1 MKRSVCVVTGSRAE
15 YGLLRWLMEGI
26 ERSPTL
32 SLQTIATGM
41 HLAPEF
47 GLTYREIAADGF
59 RIDRKI
65 EMLLSGDT
73 ATATTKS
80 MGVALIGFADALS
93 ELQPDLIV
101 VLGDRFETFCAA
113 TAAFMARI
121 PIAHL
126 HGGETTEGALDEG
139 LRHAITKMAQ
149 YHFVAAEPYRRRVI
163 QLGEHPD
170 RVFRVGGF
178 GVDAMRRIDLLER
191 DELERSLEFTFGE
204 TNLLVTF
211 HPTTLEPDAA
221 KAQMTALL
229 TALHEVPGAH
239 VLFTM
244 PNADPEGRALIPM
257 VEGFVRAHPN
267 AKAFAS
273 LGQRRYLSCLR
284 FVDAVVGNSSS
295 GLAEAPSFG
304 IPTVNI
310 GDRQRGRLHAT
321 SVIDCEPEADLIGA
335 ALQQALSPAFRDTAR
350 RTTNPYGSG
359 GASEAT
365 VSVIEKV
372 AGEPIL
378 KKSFFDLEVP

>member
-1 MKRSVCVVTGSRAE
+1 MVTGSRAE
-15 YGLLRWLMEGI
+15 YGLLRWLMEAI
-26 ERSPTL
+26 ERSSTL

-47 GLTYREIAADGF
+47 GLTYREIEADGF

-65 EMLLSGDT
+65 QMLLSGDT
-73 ATATTKS
+73 ASATTKS
-80 MGVALIGFADALS
+80 MGVALIGFADAFL
-93 ELQPDLIV
+93 ELQPDLVV

-113 TAAFMARI
+113 TSAFMARI

-170 RVFRVGGF
+170 RVFVVGGF
-178 GVDAMRRIDLLER
+178 GVDAMRHIALLDR

-204 TNLLVTF
+204 TNLLATF
-211 HPTTLEPDAA
+211 HPATLEPDAA
-221 KAQMTALL
+221 KEQMAALL
-229 TALHEVPGAH
+229 SALGKVSEAH

-257 VEGFVRAHPN
+257 VDDFVRAHPN
-267 AKAFAS
+267 TKAFAS

-310 GDRQRGRLHAT
+310 GDRQRGRLRAT
-321 SVIDCEPEADLIGA
+321 SVIDCEPDAASIGT
-335 ALQQALSPAFRDTAR
+335 ALQQALSPVFRDIAR
-350 RTTNPYGSG
+350 HTTNPYGRG
-359 GASEAT
+359 GASEAALA
-365 VSVIEKV
+365 VLGEV
-372 AGEPIL
+372 AGEPVL
-378 KKSFFDLEVP
+378 KKTFFDLEVP